1 MTGVA
6 LYWGIFLRVLARMRI
21 MQGQQHFEPSLV
33 RNFCMSATVPSMAP
47 RSTAAGTPLARY
59 RADLERDD
67 FQYDPAQELAVEHLQ
82 RLYDQLLTSPRTEPL
97 SVTTG
102 RGLKSRVAGLF
113 SKREKEKV
121 AAPSAP
127 QGLYFWGGVGRGKT
141 YLVDT
146 FYESLPFA
154 DKRRTHFHRFMQRVH
169 NELEHYKGQ
178 KNPLTLIAAKFAAEA
193 RVICFDEFF
202 VKDITD
208 AMILANLLEALFER
222 DVVLVATSNIVPD
235 ELYKDGLQRARFLPA
250 IELLKRHCQVVNVD
264 SGVDYRLRAL
274 KRAEIF
280 HAPLDAA
287 AERELERSFS
297 EIAGHGGESDVPLEI
312 NHRVLQARRLHD
324 DVVWFEFRELC
335 DGPRSQND
343 YIELAREFQTVLVSN
358 VTRMGGAKEDQARRF
373 INMVD
378 EFYDRGV
385 KLLMSAEVSAE
396 RLYANGRLAFEF
408 QRTLSRLQEMQSHEY
423 LALPHKP

>member
-1 MTGVA
+1 M
-6 LYWGIFLRVLARMRI
+6 
-21 MQGQQHFEPSLV
+21 
-33 RNFCMSATVPSMAP
+33 CATVPQTET
-47 RSTAAGTPLARY
+47 RSAAAGTPLTRY

-67 FQYDPAQELAVEHLQ
+67 FHYDPAQEQAVEHLQ
-82 RLYDQLLTSPRTEPL
+82 RLYDQLVASPRTEPL

-102 RGLKSRVAGLF
+102 RGLKSRMAGLF
-113 SKREKEKV
+113 GKRDK
-121 AAPSAP
+121 APAQP
-127 QGLYFWGGVGRGKT
+127 TLPAIQGLYFWGGVGRGKT

-146 FYESLPFA
+146 FHASLPFP
-154 DKRRTHFHRFMQRVH
+154 DKMRTHFHRFMQRVH
-169 NELEHYKGQ
+169 NELEHYKGE

-222 DVVLVATSNIVPD
+222 GVVLVATSNIVPD

-250 IELLKRHCQVVNVD
+250 IDLIKRHCQVVNVD
-264 SGVDYRLRAL
+264 SGIDYRLRAL

-280 HAPLDAA
+280 HAPLDEA
-287 AERELERSFS
+287 AERELARSFR
-297 EIAGHGGESDVPLEI
+297 EIAGQAGEADVPIEV
-312 NHRVLQARRLHD
+312 NHRILRARQLHD

-343 YIELAREFQTVLVSN
+343 YIELAREFHTVLVSN
-358 VTRMGGAKEDQARRF
+358 VTRMGAATDDQARRF

-385 KLLMSAEVSAE
+385 KLLMSAEVPAE
-396 RLYANGRLAFEF
+396 ALYADGRLEFEF

-423 LALPHKP
+423 LALAHKP